1 MEYLWNLIQMKTFC
15 IKVVEGFRRKSSQY
29 LYTDSLLPMVA
40 DLAPLVK
47 SLQCKWSDS
56 LHYSLGINV
65 KSCKHALLH

>member
-1 MEYLWNLIQMKTFC
+1 MEFNTNVNVLHKGI
-15 IKVVEGFRRKSSQY
+15 EGFRRMSSQY

-40 DLAPLVK
+40 DSAPLVK

-65 KSCKHALLH
+65 KSCKLGPY

>member
-1 MEYLWNLIQMKTFC
+1 M
-15 IKVVEGFRRKSSQY
+15 SSQY

-40 DLAPLVK
+40 DSAPLVK

-65 KSCKHALLH
+65 KSCKLGPTDLWNFLVNDHHKFSEKG